1 MLTSRIWIDIAY
13 ALIFVVALVTVVHDV
28 SLSFR
33 RRELIT
39 ASDDAPAVRWRT
51 GIAFV
56 VLAWLPILIAVL
68 SGGF

>member
-1 MLTSRIWIDIAY
+1 
-13 ALIFVVALVTVVHDV
+13 VHDV